1 MYIYE
6 DKTYTSKE
14 RANDLLKRMSLEEKM
29 GQVNCYFVEK
39 LGNYEGITKFPYGVG
54 EVSSLQM
61 RLLETLE
68 ECVQMQRDVQRRVME
83 ASPHHIPAIFHME
96 GLCGAY
102 LQGAASFPSGIGRGS
117 TWNPALEEQVG
128 KIVGEQERAAGI
140 THTLAPVLDISR
152 DSRMGRQGETYG
164 EDPVLAAAM
173 GSAYVKGLQA
183 EETDGRKTEGVAKHF
198 LGFHA
203 GEAGIHG
210 ASCEISPRLLRE
222 VYAKPFQAAITE
234 AGLRGI
240 MPCYCSLNGEPVSAS
255 KEIMTELLREEMGF
269 DGVNVSDYCAVNNI
283 FAVQHVCENQVE
295 AGYRAMEAGM
305 DVEMHVKQCFNEE
318 LEEWFRQGKA
328 SMEVLDRAAF
338 RVLEAKFR
346 MGLFEHPYAMGAEE
360 IQKLFEKKDNQEIM
374 SQTARESLV
383 LLKNNGVLPIDKGM
397 KKIAVI
403 GYHASTGR
411 INFGGYT
418 HFSMAEGDLAAR
430 TSMAGLSGNSGEE
443 SAMETISGTQIQQDA
458 LQFEEVLK
466 RQKPQVKSLY
476 QQLCQALPDTEV
488 IYSFGYHF
496 AGDGETHFAEAL
508 KAAGEADLVIV
519 TLGGKHGTSSI
530 ASMGEGID
538 AVDINLPVCQE
549 RFLEELEKLH
559 KPVVGIH
566 FNGRPISSDR
576 AQSCCSAILEAWN
589 PAEKGSEA
597 IVETLLGDYNP
608 GGKMPVSAARCAGQ
622 IPVYYNH
629 PYGSSTH
636 QGESIGFVNYV
647 DMPHAPRYCFGHG
660 LSYTT
665 FTYDKLELSHR
676 EIGSEETLAIQLDV
690 TNSGTRAGDEVV
702 QMYIRDRYASVTRA
716 NMELQGFVRIHLLP
730 GETKRI
736 AFALPVSQ
744 LAFWD
749 KTGKWK
755 VEAGEMDVMIGS
767 SSEDIRLEDSF
778 RITDN
783 AWIDGKNRGFYA
795 HAAVTKEISVVEK

>member
-1 MYIYE
+1 MHLYE
-6 DKTYTSKE
+6 DKTYTPKE
-14 RANDLLKRMSLEEKM
+14 RANDLLKRMSVEEKM
-29 GQVNCYFVEK
+29 GQVSCYFVAEP
-39 LGNYEGITKFPYGVG
+39 GNYEGIKEFPYGVG

-68 ECVQMQRDVQRRVME
+68 ECVQMQREVQKQVME

-117 TWNPALEEQVG
+117 TWNPELEEQVG

-164 EDPVLAAAM
+164 EDAVLAAAM
-173 GSAYVKGLQA
+173 GSAYVKGLQS
-183 EETDGRKTEGVAKHF
+183 EETDGRKSEGVAKHF

-210 ASCEISPRLLRE
+210 ANCEISPRLLRE
-222 VYAKPFQAAITE
+222 LYAKPFQAAITE
-234 AGLRGI
+234 SGLRGI

-255 KEIMTELLREEMGF
+255 REIMTELLREEMGF
-269 DGVNVSDYCAVNNI
+269 DGVNVSDYCAVNNV
-283 FAVQHVCENQVE
+283 FTVQHVCESQTE

-305 DVEMHVKQCFNEE
+305 DVEMHLKQCFNDE
-318 LEEWFRQGKA
+318 LEGWFRQGKV
-328 SMEVLDRAAF
+328 SMEVLNQAVL

-346 MGLFEHPYAMGAEE
+346 MGLFEHPYAMNTEE
-360 IQKLFEKKDNQEIM
+360 IQKLFDRSESQEIM
-374 SQTARESLV
+374 KQTARESLV
-383 LLKNNGVLPIDKGM
+383 LLKNDGVLPLDKGV

-430 TSMAGLSGNSGEE
+430 TSMAGLAGNSEE
-443 SAMETISGTQIQQDA
+443 KNAMEIIPGTQIQQDA
-458 LQFEEVLK
+458 PKFEEVLK

-476 QQLCQALPDTEV
+476 EQLCQALPNTE
-488 IYSFGYHF
+488 IRYSFGYHF
-496 AGDGETHFAEAL
+496 AGNEEIHFEEAL
-508 KAAGEADLVIV
+508 KAAQEADVVIV

-576 AQSCCSAILEAWN
+576 AETCCNAILEAWN

-597 IVETLLGDYNP
+597 IVEALLGDYNP
-608 GGKMPVSAARCAGQ
+608 GGKMPVSTARCAGQ

-647 DMPHAPRYCFGHG
+647 DMSHASRYCFGHG
-660 LSYTT
+660 LSYTI
-665 FTYDKLELSHR
+665 FAYNNLKLSHK
-676 EIGSEETLAIQLDV
+676 EITSGENLIIHLEV
-690 TNSGTRAGDEVV
+690 TNSGTRTGDEVV
-702 QMYIRDRYASVTRA
+702 QLYIRDRYASITRP
-716 NMELQGFVRIHLLP
+716 NMELQGFVRIQLLP
-730 GETKRI
+730 GEKKRI
-736 AFALPVSQ
+736 CFTLPVSQ

-749 KTGKWK
+749 KNKKWK
-755 VEAGEMDVMIGS
+755 VEAGDMDVLIGS
-767 SSEDIRLEDSF
+767 SSQDIRLEDSF
-778 RITDN
+778 HITDST
-783 AWIDGKNRGFYA
+783 WLDGKERGFYA
-795 HAAVTKEISVVEK
+795 KAQVTNA